1 MWPNTFNKK
10 CATISGWQCLG
21 DFQAVK
27 QQLQKIRAST
37 RIPSNKKGGRGP
49 ADGSGAHRP
58 LPPLPGTDDQGAG
71 ASGGAQQGNKSV
83 RFALPD
89 GSSPGGPSMSGSEGS
104 DQGYESDQSRERRRQ
119 LEMPGL
125 LQRLAE
131 GGGYGGTLNR
141 YDDTHRHTYYGPGPS
156 SANYSGSRAEKEQP
170 TLSRD
175 LSTSSPVLLQLYDAV
190 KIEPEKS
197 KPDDN
202 VQAAIARLASTDNL
216 SNSYDLV
223 LGLVR
228 RPHPSS
234 PTRCRHGHA
243 VMSTPPPTPRHFHC
257 PCSHERSHHCRE
269 GSSRKPKS
277 RNQSPLGDNT
287 AGSSSKSRSRP
298 SSPNPTTPS
307 KSRWSFG
314 KKAKRSA
321 SAERRP
327 DHFIPQGVELG
338 WGGGMKGMVGKWEDT
353 GATGATGWND
363 ISNNSKGTSSSN
375 GNIQWEANG
384 AGAPSAD
391 NQSAA
396 TTAQLAGDLCRRAT
410 ALRRTLYKM
419 PGLINHRHAFLEII
433 KDVASE
439 MKLLLD
445 AAGRL
450 SPLLPEQQKMEL
462 DLARRKLLET
472 SRSFSNALKGYFKD
486 PQATPVLLAATALVY
501 RTDEII
507 QALEP

>member
-10 CATISGWQCLG
+10 CATISGWQSLG
-21 DFQAVK
+21 DFAAIK

-37 RIPSNKKGGRGP
+37 RISTPRKGGPGE
-49 ADGSGAHRP
+49 GGGAPRP
-58 LPPLPGTDDQGAG
+58 LPPLPGGGQGG
-71 ASGGAQQGNKSV
+71 PTGAQQGNKSV

-89 GSSPGGPSMSGSEGS
+89 GASPGGPNMSGSEGS

-125 LQRLAE
+125 LQRLASMGQLKE
-131 GGGYGGTLNR
+131 GGGMYGGTLNR
-141 YDDTHRHTYYGPGPS
+141 YEDSHSHNHYGPVKS
-156 SANYSGSRAEKEQP
+156 IQESD
-170 TLSRD
+170 RD

-190 KIEPEKS
+190 KVEPDTRS
-197 KPDDN
+197 KDDN
-202 VQAAIARLASTDNL
+202 VQAAIARLASSENL
-216 SNSYDLV
+216 ASSYDLV

-228 RPHPSS
+228 RPHPDPPSCKHS
-234 PTRCRHGHA
+234 HA
-243 VMSTPPPTPRHFHC
+243 PQSTPPPAPRHQHC
-257 PCSHERSHHCRE
+257 HCSHERSHHCRE
-269 GSSRKPKS
+269 GSSRRPKS
-277 RNQSPLGDNT
+277 RPQSPGGT
-287 AGSSSKSRSRP
+287 GERSGERSGGGSRSRSRP
-298 SSPNPTTPS
+298 SSPLPPVPT

-314 KKAKRSA
+314 RKAKRSA

-327 DHFIPQGVELG
+327 EPMLSHGVELG
-338 WGGGMKGMVGKWEDT
+338 WGGGFRPTMVGQWEDT
-353 GATGATGWND
+353 GATGTVGWSENNLANMTK
-363 ISNNSKGTSSSN
+363 NNSTSGNSPWDEPGSSD
-375 GNIQWEANG
+375 
-384 AGAPSAD
+384 S
-391 NQSAA
+391 QSAA

-445 AAGRL
+445 SAGRL
-450 SPLLPEQQKMEL
+450 SPLLPEQQRMEL

-472 SRSFSNALKGYFKD
+472 SRSFSNALKGYFKE
-486 PQATPVLLAATALVY
+486 PRATPVLLAATALVY

>member
-21 DFQAVK
+21 DFAAVK

-37 RIPSNKKGGRGP
+37 RISSKKSEEGGG
-49 ADGSGAHRP
+49 GRP
-58 LPPLPGTDDQGAG
+58 LPPLP
-71 ASGGAQQGNKSV
+71 QQGNKSV
-83 RFALPD
+83 RFALPE
-89 GSSPGGPSMSGSEGS
+89 GGVAVVVGSEVSS

-125 LQRLAE
+125 LQRLASL
-131 GGGYGGTLNR
+131 GSGRGGTLTR
-141 YDDTHRHTYYGPGPS
+141 YDDSRVQYGPQKTIQES
-156 SANYSGSRAEKEQP
+156 D
-170 TLSRD
+170 RD

-190 KIEPEKS
+190 KVEPDPSSSE
-197 KPDDN
+197 DQ
-202 VQAAIARLASTDNL
+202 VQAAIQRLASSEHLDRGD
-216 SNSYDLV
+216 SYDLV

-228 RPHPSS
+228 RPQQEQQG
-234 PTRCRHGHA
+234 CRHP
-243 VMSTPPPTPRHFHC
+243 STPPPSRHTHC
-257 PCSHERSHHCRE
+257 PCHHRDPREPHHHCGGARE
-269 GSSRKPKS
+269 SQRRPRSRPESPGPSSSKS
-277 RNQSPLGDNT
+277 RSRQSSPSPRAPLF
-287 AGSSSKSRSRP
+287 SKSRSRP
-298 SSPNPTTPS
+298 SSPGPS
-307 KSRWSFG
+307 NTQPKSRWSFG

-321 SAERRP
+321 SAERGSGREAGR
-327 DHFIPQGVELG
+327 HGASVELG
-338 WGGGMKGMVGKWEDT
+338 WRDLRPGMVGKWEDT
-353 GATGATGWND
+353 GSRWD
-363 ISNNSKGTSSSN
+363 RWDSSRRWE
-375 GNIQWEANG
+375 WEAR
-384 AGAPSAD
+384 AGQASSVQYSTGQASTD
-391 NQSAA
+391 SQTAA

-419 PGLINHRHAFLEII
+419 PGLINQRHAFLEII

-445 AAGRL
+445 SASRL
-450 SPLLPEQQKMEL
+450 APLLPDNQRMEL

-472 SRSFSNALKGYFKD
+472 SRSFSNALKGYFKE